1 MSFSSFISREDMHY
15 ALALTALEVVADAS
29 LKSASQTP
37 GAFLSP
43 FGAALYVVIAY
54 VLQMSVMQNNLG
66 IVNAAWNAGTTIT
79 GVLTGMWFGEKYTY
93 KQLAG
98 IGFIALGVF
107 MI

>member
-1 MSFSSFISREDMHY
+1 MNLTYREDMQY

-29 LKSASQTP
+29 LKSASQTQ
-37 GAFLSP
+37 GTWLSP
-43 FGAALYVVIAY
+43 LGAILYLVIAY

-66 IVNAAWNAGTTIT
+66 IVNAAWNAGTTVT
-79 GVLTGMWFGEKYTY
+79 GVLTGMYFGETYSY

-98 IGFIALGVF
+98 ILFIALGVF

>member
-1 MSFSSFISREDMHY
+1 MDIVSREDLHY
-15 ALALTALEVVADAS
+15 SLMLAAIEVIADAT
-29 LKSASQTP
+29 LKSASQKP
-37 GAFLSP
+37 GSWLSP
-43 FGAALYVVIAY
+43 IGASLYVLIAY

-79 GVLTGMWFGEKYTY
+79 GVLTGMWFGETYTY

>member
-1 MSFSSFISREDMHY
+1 MSFLSFISREHIHY
-15 ALALTALEVVADAS
+15 ALALTGVEVVANTF

-43 FGAALYVVIAY
+43 FGASLYLVIAY
-54 VLQMSVMQNNLG
+54 ILQMSIIKNNLG
-66 IVNAAWNAGTTIT
+66 IVNAAWNAGTTVT

-98 IGFIALGVF
+98 IAFIALGVF

>member
-1 MSFSSFISREDMHY
+1 MNFTSREDIQY

-29 LKSASQTP
+29 LKAASQRP
-37 GAFLSP
+37 GAWVSP
-43 FGAALYVVIAY
+43 LGSALYLVIAY
-54 VLQMSVMQNNLG
+54 VLQMSVMRNNLG

-79 GVLTGMWFGEKYTY
+79 GVLTGIWFGETYTY

-98 IGFIALGVF
+98 ILFIALGVF

>member
-1 MSFSSFISREDMHY
+1 MHY

-29 LKSASQTP
+29 LKAASQRP
-37 GAFLSP
+37 GAWLSP
-43 FGAALYVVIAY
+43 LGAVLYLVTAY
-54 VLQMSVMQNNLG
+54 VLQKSVMTNNLG

-79 GVLTGMWFGEKYTY
+79 GVLTGMWFGESYTY

-98 IGFIALGVF
+98 VAFIALGVF